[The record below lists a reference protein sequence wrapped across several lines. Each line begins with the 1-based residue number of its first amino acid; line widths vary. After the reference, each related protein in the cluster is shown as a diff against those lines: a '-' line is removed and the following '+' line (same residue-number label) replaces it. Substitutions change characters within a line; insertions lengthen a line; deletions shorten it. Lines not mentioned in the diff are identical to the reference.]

1 MAKMKSERQLLFWLA
16 VALVFVVAIL
26 ALQEVLLP
34 FVTGIVLA
42 YAFNPLA
49 DKLDRMGLPR
59 VVAAGLVV
67 ALIVAIIAGLLVFV
81 VPLLIVQLQE
91 LAANLPGELERLK
104 GLIEAWAREQF
115 GDRFAAIEQT
125 VGQGLVDFSANWA
138 SVAQFIASSLL
149 AQGQAVINFLA
160 LLLITPVVLFY
171 VLADWNGMIAQ
182 IDRWLPRAH
191 QSTLRRLASRIDEAI
206 SAFIRGQGLVCVILG
221 IYYTVTLSFAGLS
234 YGLLV
239 GLLTGVLSFVPFVGW
254 ATGLILSATLALIQ
268 GWPDPTL
275 LFFVLAIFAGSQAL
289 DAAFLSPKIVGS
301 RIGLH
306 PVWLIF
312 ALIVFSY
319 LFGMVGVLVAVPL
332 AAAVGVLVRF
342 ALEVYLASG
351 YYTGG
356 TVDDD
361 ERLLATEP
369 PPQQQPSRGGARP
382 E

>member
-149 AQGQAVINFLA
+149 AQG
-160 LLLITPVVLFY
+160 
-171 VLADWNGMIAQ
+171 
-182 IDRWLPRAH
+182 
-191 QSTLRRLASRIDEAI
+191 RR
-206 SAFIRGQGLVCVILG
+206 
-221 IYYTVTLSFAGLS
+221 
-234 YGLLV
+234 
-239 GLLTGVLSFVPFVGW
+239 
-254 ATGLILSATLALIQ
+254 
-268 GWPDPTL
+268 
-275 LFFVLAIFAGSQAL
+275 
-289 DAAFLSPKIVGS
+289 
-301 RIGLH
+301 
-306 PVWLIF
+306 
-312 ALIVFSY
+312 
-319 LFGMVGVLVAVPL
+319 
-332 AAAVGVLVRF
+332 
-342 ALEVYLASG
+342 
-351 YYTGG
+351 
-356 TVDDD
+356 
-361 ERLLATEP
+361 
-369 PPQQQPSRGGARP
+369 
-382 E
+382 